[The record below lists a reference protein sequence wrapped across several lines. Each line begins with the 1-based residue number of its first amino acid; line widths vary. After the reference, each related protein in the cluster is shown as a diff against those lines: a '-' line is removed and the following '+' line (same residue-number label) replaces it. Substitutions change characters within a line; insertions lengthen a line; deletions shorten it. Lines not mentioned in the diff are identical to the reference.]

1 MEIQE
6 GTKNTL
12 PQVNPFSVIEHSTT
26 HRIKIWD
33 FHLDLYNRTTGR
45 IRILALVPKK
55 PEPLENINFSVAWC
69 SPEDVNQFSKVKSN
83 KILVGRYLSHFVDK
97 RPNNSCGTIKSLTSL
112 KFFPIHAFNA
122 LSQVP
127 NWVMEASDIVQR
139 TSVIE
144 VFFNDDLNK
153 FELLDPE
160 EILE

>member
-1 MEIQE
+1 METQE
-6 GTKNTL
+6 STNVVIHQ
-12 PQVNPFSVIEHSTT
+12 PNPFHVIKHELT

-83 KILVGRYLSHFVDK
+83 KILVGRYLSHFVDG

-127 NWVMEASDIVQR
+127 NWVMESSDIIQR
-139 TSVIE
+139 TSTIA